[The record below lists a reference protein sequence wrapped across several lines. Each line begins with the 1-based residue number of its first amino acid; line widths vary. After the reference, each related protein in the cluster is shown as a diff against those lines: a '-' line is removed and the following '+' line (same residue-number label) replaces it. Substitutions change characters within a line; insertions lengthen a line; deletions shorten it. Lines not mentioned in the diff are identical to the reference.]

1 MRIMILGT
9 LPKRH
14 KKYTNFGGAE
24 KNMINLANFLAE
36 RGHDVCLCAVEGDD
50 LIYPVTDKV
59 RVILTRNKIEN
70 KVALHLK
77 TFIRTR
83 KSIKEFSPDII
94 IGFWLHPTLYAMTL
108 KNCPKIIYCERNNPD
123 TIYSDISKKLLKRVL
138 KKSSGLIFQTH
149 GVMEQFSDLQLKDK
163 SIVVMNPIYIDKN
176 EFHYIEN
183 KDNRI
188 VSIGRLSEQKN
199 QKLLIDAFA
208 QIEKKH
214 PDLIMEIYGEG
225 ELRNILQDQI
235 DKYHLENKI
244 FLKGTSKDVLKFIH
258 SAKIFIL
265 SSLYEGMPNV
275 LIEAQG
281 LGVPCISS
289 DCPPG
294 GPASIICNKRTG
306 LLFENNDLQSLVE
319 QLSYALEYPQKMQE
333 MSRLA
338 YETVYINHDLKTIFE
353 KWECFIE
360 KVLKEK

>member
-1 MRIMILGT
+1 
-9 LPKRH
+9 
-14 KKYTNFGGAE
+14 
-24 KNMINLANFLAE
+24 
-36 RGHDVCLCAVEGDD
+36 
-50 LIYPVTDKV
+50 
-59 RVILTRNKIEN
+59 
-70 KVALHLK
+70 
-77 TFIRTR
+77 
-83 KSIKEFSPDII
+83 
-94 IGFWLHPTLYAMTL
+94 
-108 KNCPKIIYCERNNPD
+108 
-123 TIYSDISKKLLKRVL
+123 
-138 KKSSGLIFQTH
+138 
-149 GVMEQFSDLQLKDK
+149 MEQLSDLRLKDK

-188 VSIGRLSEQKN
+188 VSVGSLSEQKN
-199 QKLLIDAFA
+199 QMLLIDAFA

-214 PDLIMEIYGEG
+214 PNLIMEIYGEG
-225 ELRNILQDQI
+225 ELRKTLQDQI

-244 FLKGTSKDVLKFIH
+244 FLKGTSKDVLKLIH

-281 LGVPCISS
+281 LGIPCISS

-294 GPASIICNKRTG
+294 GPANIICNHNTG

-319 QLSYALEYPQKMQE
+319 QLSYALEHPQKMQE
-333 MSRLA
+333 MSRRA